1 MINNYLLTLSIERAL
16 NRIELSLPLLKNKVC
31 SMLYPPSRAMRD
43 THTFKQGNY
52 INASVCFSS
61 LPDILRSID
70 TFTMLCSFLKNP
82 FVVTTFINS
91 MLPRFKPS
99 PLSKAYIIKQ
109 NFKLNKEKKWMILI
123 YGMRQK
129 IAQMKIII

>member
-82 FVVTTFINS
+82 FVVT
-91 MLPRFKPS
+91 
-99 PLSKAYIIKQ
+99 AYYKSNATKIQAKSIRLDYNLKQ
-109 NFKLNKEKKWMILI
+109 NFNNTNKKRRMNELRK
-123 YGMRQK
+123 
-129 IAQMKIII
+129 